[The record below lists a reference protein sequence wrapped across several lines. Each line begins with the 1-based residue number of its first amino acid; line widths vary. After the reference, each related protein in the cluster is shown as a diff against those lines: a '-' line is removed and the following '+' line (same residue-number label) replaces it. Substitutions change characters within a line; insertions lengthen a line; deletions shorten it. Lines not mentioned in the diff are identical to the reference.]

1 MLQMKAAVLYG
12 PNEELRV
19 EDVTIDDPQD
29 HEVRVKLVATGLCH
43 SDFHVLRAAVPSPF
57 PIVLGHEGAGIVDKV
72 GQGVTSVKPGDHV
85 ILPVIF
91 TCGRCRYCVEGQP
104 ALCSEVLPAHLMGTL
119 PGGGRRL
126 RKNSQDLHI
135 FYSQGSFAEYV
146 VVHERTAV
154 KVRDDVPLEVACL
167 FSCGVTTGLG
177 SVINRAALRSGETIV
192 VYGCGGVG
200 LSCIIGAK
208 LAGAGKIVAVDV
220 LDHKLELAEEL
231 GADFL
236 INAAKEDPQQRV
248 MQITSGGADYAI
260 ESVGNVKI
268 MAQAFGSIHSAGTC
282 VLVGAAP
289 MLDVLGLF
297 PYEFLLGKTL
307 KGSLLGNVRTSL
319 DIPRYV
325 DMYMEGKIPVQKLV
339 SKYYTLEQIN
349 KAVDAVEK
357 GQVVRAIIRF

>member
-1 MLQMKAAVLYG
+1 MLQMQAAVLYG
-12 PNEELRV
+12 PNKELRV
-19 EDVTIDDPQD
+19 EEVTIDDPQD
-29 HEVRVKLVATGLCH
+29 HEVRVKLAATGLCH

-57 PIVLGHEGAGIVDKV
+57 PIVLGHEGAGIVEKI
-72 GQGVTSVKPGDHV
+72 GEGVTSVKPGDHV

-91 TCGRCRYCVEGQP
+91 TCGKCRYCVEGQP

-119 PGGGRRL
+119 PGGGKRL
-126 RKNSQDLHI
+126 HKDNQDLHI

-177 SVINRAALRSGETIV
+177 SVINRAGLRSGETIV

-200 LSCIIGAK
+200 LSCIMGAK

-220 LDHKLELAEEL
+220 LDNKLELAEEL
-231 GADFL
+231 GAEFL

-248 MQITSGGADYAI
+248 MQITGGGADYAI
-260 ESVGNVKI
+260 ESVGNVKT

-289 MLDVLGLF
+289 MLDVLGLL

-349 KAVDAVEK
+349 EAIDAVEK